1 MPRRGLPDFEVVSLV
16 KKGRNHVNSN
26 NPGQDNDGT
35 SDARLDSLDLQL
47 KAARKAEAVRAGKD
61 QVSAKGMRQG
71 NRVLT
76 ELIAGPAGGA
86 LVGWVL
92 DRWLGIAP
100 ALLLTC
106 MFLGIAV
113 AFRNII
119 KISAERPD

>member
-1 MPRRGLPDFEVVSLV
+1 MT
-16 KKGRNHVNSN
+16 SN
-26 NPGQDNDGT
+26 NSGQDKNGK
-35 SDARLDSLDLQL
+35 SDARLDSLEMQL

-61 QVSAKGMRQG
+61 QVPAKGMRQG

-86 LVGWVL
+86 LVGWFL
-92 DRWLGIAP
+92 DHWIGTAP
-100 ALLLTC
+100 ALLLVC